1 MFSVD
6 DGSGYVIR
14 SSVFSCFGGQVDG
27 AAVAGRVGGRLL
39 HQGKLFFYQ
48 GVGRPRYW
56 TLLALIEHTRT
67 RGM

>member
-27 AAVAGRVGGRLL
+27 AAVAGRVGGRFL
-39 HQGKLFFYQ
+39 HQGKLFFIK
-48 GVGRPRYW
+48 G
-56 TLLALIEHTRT
+56 LAALGIGHCLH
-67 RGM
+67 